1 MNWAGRRRTPS
12 RNAAAVPDI
21 HEAVLYQART
31 QASGQATDIGP
42 GSVTLSR
49 AAVRSRKEPPLQGC
63 PSDQCLRGRGIPST
77 RMNMTVIRDAVS
89 ALRFGARSP
98 GCLQFSER
106 RFILA
111 YSDEQRLFLRSCL
124 CCCLFVA
131 CAPPAG
137 CGYKPCGPPVV
148 WLLRPL
154 QPRFSGLRDFFKM
167 KRLQPESDAA

>member
-12 RNAAAVPDI
+12 RNAAAAPDI

-42 GSVTLSR
+42 GSVSPSR

-63 PSDQCLRGRGIPST
+63 PSDQCLRGRGFPST

-111 YSDEQRLFLRSCL
+111 YSGEQRLFLRICL

-131 CAPPAG
+131 CALLRTAGINPAG
-137 CGYKPCGPPVV
+137 RPSCGCSGRCSPASPDCGI
-148 WLLRPL
+148 
-154 QPRFSGLRDFFKM
+154 FSK
-167 KRLQPESDAA
+167 